1 MVKQHFDKLFTLF
14 AAVVIAVIVEL
25 DIVADKLHHILGSGE
40 DFLNELSVDFLWD
53 IGRVPCFNVETVKE
67 GALANP
73 FGKGLVC
80 ESRLL
85 AEPCKVVSIE
95 KLAVL
100 VQQKCLQ
107 ALFDSLLT
115 VENGRVEQTSVLN

>member
-1 MVKQHFDKLFTLF
+1 MV
-14 AAVVIAVIVEL
+14 AVIVEL
-25 DIVADKLHHILGSGE
+25 DVIADEVHHILGSFE
-40 DFLNELSVDFLWD
+40 DFLNELAVDFLGN
-53 IGRVPCFNVETVKE
+53 IGRVPCFNVEAVEE

-73 FGKGLVC
+73 LGEGLVG

-85 AEPCKVVSIE
+85 AEPGKVVSIE

-100 VQQKCLQ
+100 VQQEGFQ

-115 VENGRVEQTSVLN
+115 VENSRVEQTSVYD